1 MDNNEEF
8 LQTIQQA
15 FHKYLQTSSRSNE
28 KLIILHGKISND
40 LQELLPDYTIQSLGI
55 GDGKE
60 QSITG
65 RYLDKKVD
73 IKISKDNKTIC
84 GIAVKYVMSNYSQNS
99 NNYFENM
106 LGETANIRSF
116 NIPYFQILI
125 LQEKMPYFK
134 DDGTIAKIEE
144 ITEHNIDKYVKLSND
159 NADNYMHTPNKTLLV
174 MTKIPDIDLTIIK
187 TKQDYINNY
196 KNANINYSNKFNQ
209 NMFGANIILND
220 YKLFLEKIVYY
231 IKSL

>member
-15 FHKYLQTSSRSNE
+15 FHKYLLTSSRSNE

-40 LQELLPDYTIQSLGI
+40 LQEILPDYTIQSLGI
-55 GDGKE
+55 GNGKE
-60 QSITG
+60 KSITG

-73 IKISKDNKTIC
+73 IKISKNNKTIC

-106 LGETANIRSF
+106 LGETANIRSY

-144 ITEHNIDKYVKLSND
+144 ITEHNIDKYIKLSND
-159 NADNYMHTPNKTLLV
+159 NSDNYMHTPNKTLLV
-174 MTKIPDIDLTIIK
+174 ITKIPEISLSIIK
-187 TKQDYINNY
+187 TKQDYNSNY
-196 KNANINYSNKFNQ
+196 QNANVNYSNKFHQ
-209 NMFGANIILND
+209 NMFGNNIIVND
-220 YKLFLEKIVYY
+220 YKQFIEKIVYY
-231 IKSL
+231 IKSI